1 MKQQIYRFCLS
12 AFLYW
17 IFAVGTSKL
26 LIIPDVVVN
35 LAIFLPP
42 ILGLIWGP
50 IAAVGVCVGGLV
62 AMPDIMDLLAMK
74 GSIDD
79 YIHLLG
85 VVAWLFL
92 AGYMPYYMWHRWQ
105 PEYRAFKLS
114 PITLWRFIT
123 ILAITF
129 FVTSI
134 IRSATASP
142 EELKAV
148 EGLFGLLKRQTGALY
163 FCLCFGND
171 YFVTLLIDLFLF
183 FFLISNKYPFYNSV
197 TEVEE
202 TTQEIDE
209 VVSREERRALMVG
222 AGCYLVFPAIVV
234 YLDIWQIYGM
244 DDMTTWTN
252 FLTECL
258 ITMDLYVILITYLL
272 LRYQRSIMLEI
283 VFLVAMTVFASAAV
297 LGGGS
302 SFAISRIVDS
312 YVEDS
317 LQAMNVICRERLDRT
332 FICVRQAVNGM
343 EKQAINSIE
352 SYDRLVGDAAYRE
365 NYLNTMQRG
374 FDAIAMDTAGCLA
387 YYFRLTPE
395 IAGSKGGF
403 ARVRADN
410 RWEGALAPFVTR
422 EPIDLS
428 RYSPDAVEHVGWY
441 YTPLKIKCA
450 TWIEPYIDPS
460 SEAYVISYVVPIYIE
475 GKPIGVIG
483 IDIDFDFIIQE
494 LRRMSIYDYGYAYL
508 TNRNNVVLYHKDRF
522 QGTQFKPN
530 PEFREIEVYLS
541 NGMWLGI
548 ATPLS
553 EVYDMRNHVLMH
565 LMAAILFVAM
575 LVTLFSIVLVSKA
588 IRPLA
593 GMTEAAKRIASGD
606 LNVKISYESGN
617 ELGLLVRSIR
627 EMAFKLEG
635 YVYRDKL
642 TGLRN
647 AAAYMSKSA
656 ELEAQRKVVKNLNYG
671 VVLFDVNFLKKVND
685 THGHQA
691 GNQLIRHAARVI
703 CRVFAHSPVY
713 RVGGDEFVAIL
724 QHQDYENR
732 EELLKVF
739 DDRIAET
746 SFKVPNGNIINI
758 SVARGLAIYK
768 PGMAFADVTK
778 GADIMMYAHKAAI
791 KAKFGEEVR

>member
-1 MKQQIYRFCLS
+1 MKQKIYRFCLS

-17 IFAVGTSKL
+17 ILAVGTSKV
-26 LIIPDVVVN
+26 LIIPDEIVSI
-35 LAIFLPP
+35 AIFLPP
-42 ILGLIWGP
+42 ILGLMWGP
-50 IAAVGVCVGGLV
+50 AAAVGVCVGGLI
-62 AMPDIMDLLAMK
+62 ATPDVFNFLTFKNNISELPH
-74 GSIDD
+74 I
-79 YIHLLG
+79 LG
-85 VVAWLFL
+85 IAAWLFL
-92 AGYMPYYMWHRWQ
+92 AGYLPYFMWHKWQ

-114 PITLWRFIT
+114 PITLWKFIAILFIT
-123 ILAITF
+123 FL
-129 FVTSI
+129 VTSI
-134 IRSATASP
+134 IRSATPSMS
-142 EELKAV
+142 ELKAI
-148 EGLFGLLKRQTGALY
+148 EGLFGLLKRQTGALH

-171 YFVTLLIDLFLF
+171 FFVTLLFDLFIF
-183 FFLISNKYPFYNSV
+183 FFLISKKYKFYNSV
-197 TEVEE
+197 EEVDEPETEKDE
-202 TTQEIDE
+202 TI
-209 VVSREERRALMVG
+209 SREERKTLMIG
-222 AGCYLVFPAIVV
+222 ASCYVVFPAIIV
-234 YLDIWQIYGM
+234 YLDLWQIYGM
-244 DDMTTWTN
+244 DNMVTWTN
-252 FLTECL
+252 FLIECF
-258 ITMDLYVILITYLL
+258 ITMDLYIVLITYLL

-283 VFLVAMTVFASAAV
+283 VFLVAMTVFMSAAV
-297 LGGGS
+297 LGWGS
-302 SFAISRIVDS
+302 SFAMSRIVNS
-312 YVEDS
+312 YVEES
-317 LQAMNVICRERLDRT
+317 LNAMNVICRERLDRT
-332 FICVRQAVNGM
+332 FFCVRQAVNGM
-343 EKQAINSIE
+343 KLQALNSIE
-352 SYDRLVGDAAYRE
+352 SYEKLAGDAAYRE
-365 NYLNTMQRG
+365 NYLKKMEKG
-374 FDAIAMDTAGCLA
+374 FDSIAMDTAGCLA

-395 IAGSKGGF
+395 IGGGKGGF
-403 ARVRADN
+403 SRVRADN

-428 RYSPDAVEHVGWY
+428 RYSPDDVENVGWY
-441 YTPLKIKCA
+441 YTPLKIKCD
-450 TWIEPYIDPS
+450 TWIEPYIDPHI
-460 SEAYVISYVVPIYIE
+460 ETYVVSYVAPVFVDS
-475 GKPIGVIG
+475 KPIGVIG
-483 IDIDFDFIIQE
+483 IDIDFNFIIQE

-508 TNRNNVVLYHKDRF
+508 TNRNNIVLYHKDRF

-530 PEFREIEVYLS
+530 PEFREIGLYLS

-553 EVYDMRNHVLMH
+553 EVHYMRNNILMH

-588 IRPLA
+588 IRPLS

-627 EMAFKLEG
+627 EMAAKLEG

-656 ELEAQRKVVKNLNYG
+656 ELEAQRKVVKDLTYG

-724 QHQDYENR
+724 QQQDYENR
-732 EELLKVF
+732 EDLLKVF
-739 DDRIAET
+739 DEKIAET
-746 SFKVPNGNIINI
+746 SFKVPSGNIINI